1 MRLELVKRPHQS
13 ALFSALSP
21 FIAFALMVL
30 AGGLIFLF
38 LGKNPVDGLYA
49 YFVGPL
55 TEIWSLHELAIKAAP
70 LILAGLGVAIAFR
83 CRLWNIGAE
92 GQFLM
97 GALGAAWLGNLL
109 RGLPTPLLVPTLMA
123 IGALFGAAW
132 AGIAALLRLR
142 RGVPEVIGT
151 IMLNFVAIHILSYA
165 VQGPLQEPSGAF
177 PQTEALGAA
186 AQLPRLLPPT
196 RLHLGFVLALLSV
209 PLAHAMLFHT
219 PIGFRIR
226 AVGMNPEAARAA
238 GIPTAG
244 VLWAA
249 FLLSG
254 ALAGLAGAVEVTGV
268 TYRVY
273 EGFSAGTGYTA
284 VAVALLGGLHPV
296 GVGVS
301 ALFFG
306 AVAAGS
312 GNMEREAGVSA
323 VLAYAIQAAAIC
335 LALTVS
341 SRRGRGR

>member
-1 MRLELVKRPHQS
+1 MPAGADPLAAGR
-13 ALFSALSP
+13 ALLDGAFGSP
-21 FIAFALMVL
+21 YN
-30 AGGLIFLF
+30 
-38 LGKNPVDGLYA
+38 LGETAV
-49 YFVGPL
+49 
-55 TEIWSLHELAIKAAP
+55 KAAP

-209 PLAHAMLFHT
+209 PLAQAMLFHT